1 MSITKEEQD
10 KEDSS
15 FLLPGSI
22 NASVLNLIAATL
34 GAGTITMPYIIC
46 VAGVGLGTLLTI
58 LGAGLSHY
66 TGDLLIK
73 CTELTGRQ
81 TYEDFAEVAFG
92 SKRWRM
98 VVSVSMIISLLGFTT
113 AYVSLSKTLIPGIIE
128 VSVSA
133 ERYATLPYWLQ
144 NNE

>member
-10 KEDSS
+10 KDDSS

-66 TGDLLIK
+66 TGDLLVSSINK
-73 CTELTGRQ
+73 HTDNLTYICFYFRLN
-81 TYEDFAEVAFG
+81 AP
-92 SKRWRM
+92 S
-98 VVSVSMIISLLGFTT
+98 
-113 AYVSLSKTLIPGIIE
+113 
-128 VSVSA
+128 
-133 ERYATLPYWLQ
+133 
-144 NNE
+144 

>member
-1 MSITKEEQD
+1 M
-10 KEDSS
+10 
-15 FLLPGSI
+15 PGSI
-22 NASVLNLIAATL
+22 NSSVLNLIAATM

-46 VAGVGLGTLLTI
+46 IAGIGLGAILTM

-66 TGDLLIK
+66 TGNLLIR

-98 VVSVSMIISLLGFTT
+98 VVTASIIVSLLGFTT
-113 AYVSLSKTLIPGIIE
+113 AYVSLSKTLIPSIVE
-128 VSVSA
+128 VSVS
-133 ERYATLPYWLQ
+133 EETYATLPYWLQ
-144 NNE
+144 NNKKS